1 MIRRYLFIL
10 VLLVSFNATA
20 AEPPLWLRYPSIS
33 PDGGTIVFAYR
44 GDLYRVP
51 AAGGRAVLLT
61 VYGGH
66 DFAPVLS
73 HDGKWTAFASDRYG
87 NFDVFLI
94 PTEGGKA
101 RRLTMHSVNDF
112 VECIIRR

>member
-1 MIRRYLFIL
+1 MIRRCLFIL

-44 GDLYRVP
+44 GDLYHVP

-73 HDGKWTAFASDRYG
+73 HDGKWTAFASDAA
-87 NFDVFLI
+87 
-94 PTEGGKA
+94 TS
-101 RRLTMHSVNDF
+101 TST
-112 VECIIRR
+112 